1 MNDSRG
7 ARWQAGVLLTFA
19 FLAGS
24 VTGGALVYAGVRAGR
39 EASGPV
45 LMGPP
50 TLLGHGDLPP
60 RYEALGLT
68 DQQKAELGRVV
79 DQSRPHIDSVLNM
92 TLPALRAASDS
103 MEARMRAVL
112 TPEQR
117 RQLDA
122 EGPAHITSGG
132 PH

>member
-1 MNDSRG
+1 MN
-7 ARWQAGVLLTFA
+7 ARWQAGVLLTLA

-39 EASGPV
+39 DASGPV
-45 LMGPP
+45 
-50 TLLGHGDLPP
+50 LLGHGDLPP
-60 RYEALGLT
+60 RYETLGLT
-68 DQQKAELGRVV
+68 DQQKADIERVV

-117 RQLDA
+117 QRLDA
-122 EGPAHITSGG
+122 EGPAHITTGG